1 MMKTLLVPVAMH
13 DALPS
18 VFETTRLAA
27 ARFGSLIEGVSLRPA
42 LAEYVPV
49 DMVGGMTWLRDEEAD
64 IAEAEEAGSRFVAAM
79 DAAGIPRH
87 PRDGQCNP
95 AKVMEAGPRYRWRQ
109 DVPTGDAFL
118 GQYARLFSA
127 TVVGRP
133 GTGDN
138 APRMTTFETALF
150 ESGRPIL
157 LAPPAPPAS
166 LGEAVLI
173 AWNGSTET
181 ARAVAFAMPFL
192 RRAARVLVLSVEGGM
207 VPGPSAQDLAQAL
220 ACEGVEVTHRAL
232 PTGRRTPGETFLAEA
247 KEFGCDLLIKGAYTQ
262 SRLRQMIFGGVT
274 SHVLAQADMPV
285 LMAH

>member
-1 MMKTLLVPVAMH
+1 MKTLLVPVALH
-13 DALPS
+13 DCLPS
-18 VFETTRLAA
+18 VFETALLAA
-27 ARFGSLIEGVSLRPA
+27 RRFGSLVEGVSLRPA

-64 IAEAEEAGSRFVAAM
+64 LAEAEAAGRRFVAFMEQAGVSVAQIGPCTPEAV
-79 DAAGIPRH
+79 AA
-87 PRDGQCNP
+87 
-95 AKVMEAGPRYRWRQ
+95 AGPRYRWRP
-109 DVPTGDAFL
+109 DVPAGDAFL
-118 GQYARLFSA
+118 GQYARLFTA

-133 GTGDN
+133 GSEDG

-157 LAPPAPPAS
+157 LAPPIAPAT

-192 RRAARVLVLSVEGGM
+192 RQAKRIRVLSVEGGT
-207 VPGPSAQDLAQAL
+207 VPGPSAEDLARAL
-220 ACEGVEVTHRAL
+220 ACEGIAADHRAL
-232 PTGRRTPGETFLAEA
+232 SAGRRTPGEVFITEAES
-247 KEFGCDLLIKGAYTQ
+247 FGCDLLIKGAYTQ
-262 SRLRQMIFGGVT
+262 SRLRQMIFGGPT
-274 SHVLAQADMPV
+274 SHLLSHATIPM

>member
-1 MMKTLLVPVAMH
+1 MKTLLVPVALH

-18 VFETTRLAA
+18 VFETAILAA
-27 ARFGSLIEGVSLRPA
+27 RRFGSLIEGVSQRPA

-64 IAEAEEAGSRFVAAM
+64 KAEAETAGSQFVAFM
-79 DAAGIPRH
+79 KQAGVPLMT
-87 PRDGQCNP
+87 DGPCTP
-95 AKVMEAGPRYRWRQ
+95 EAVSGSGPRYRWRA
-109 DVPTGDAFL
+109 DVPAGDAFL
-118 GQYARLFSA
+118 GQYARLFTA

-133 GTGDN
+133 GATDG

-157 LAPPAPPAS
+157 LAPPIAPAT
-166 LGEAVLI
+166 LGDAILI

-192 RRAARVLVLSVEGGM
+192 RQAQRIRVISVEGGT
-207 VPGPSAQDLAQAL
+207 VPGPSAEELARAL
-220 ACEGVEVTHRAL
+220 ACEGIAADFRAYSA
-232 PTGRRTPGETFLAEA
+232 GRRTPGEVFLTEAES
-247 KEFGCDLLIKGAYTQ
+247 FGCDLLIKGAYTQ
-262 SRLRQMIFGGVT
+262 SRLRQMIFGGPT
-274 SHVLAQADMPV
+274 SHLLGHAGIPM

>member
-1 MMKTLLVPVAMH
+1 MKTLLVPVASH

-18 VFETTRLAA
+18 VFETAILTAR
-27 ARFGSLIEGVSLRPA
+27 RFGSLIEGVSLRPA

-64 IAEAEEAGSRFVAAM
+64 KVEAERAGRQFIDFMTRAGLPLAAE
-79 DAAGIPRH
+79 GP
-87 PRDGQCNP
+87 CNP
-95 AKVMEAGPRYRWRQ
+95 EALAAGPRFRWRA
-109 DVPTGDAFL
+109 DVPAGDGFL
-118 GQYARLFSA
+118 GQYARLFTA

-133 GTGDN
+133 GTEDG

-157 LAPPAPPAS
+157 LAPPIAPAT
-166 LGEAVLI
+166 LGEAILI

-192 RRAARVLVLSVEGGM
+192 RQAKRIRVISVEGGT
-207 VPGPSAQDLAQAL
+207 VPGPTAEELARAL
-220 ACEGVEVTHRAL
+220 ACEGIGADFRAHSA
-232 PTGRRTPGETFLAEA
+232 GRRPPGEVYLAEA
-247 KEFGCDLLIKGAYTQ
+247 DAFGCDLLIKGAYTQ
-262 SRLRQMIFGGVT
+262 SRLRQMIFGGPT
-274 SHVLAQADMPV
+274 SHLLANAAIPM

>member
-1 MMKTLLVPVAMH
+1 MKTLLVPVAMH

-27 ARFGSLIEGVSLRPA
+27 TRFGSLIEGVSLRPA

-64 IAEAEEAGSRFVAAM
+64 LAEAEEAGGRFIAFM

-87 PRDGQCNP
+87 ARDGLCIP
-95 AKVMEAGPRYRWRQ
+95 EKVMEAGPRYRWRQ

-133 GTGDN
+133 GTADG

-150 ESGRPIL
+150 EGGRPIL
-157 LAPPAPPAS
+157 LAPPKAPES
-166 LGEAVLI
+166 LSDAVVV

-192 RRAARVLVLSVEGGM
+192 RRATRVLVLSVEGGS
-207 VPGPSAQDLAQAL
+207 VPGPSAEDLARAL
-220 ACEGVEVTHRAL
+220 ACEGVPAEHRAL
-232 PTGRRTPGETFLAEA
+232 PAGRRTPGETFLAEA
-247 KEFGCDLLIKGAYTQ
+247 RDFGCDLLIKGAYTQ

>member
-1 MMKTLLVPVAMH
+1 MKTLLVPVALH
-13 DALPS
+13 DALAS
-18 VFETTRLAA
+18 VFETAA
-27 ARFGSLIEGVSLRPA
+27 LTARRFGSLIEGVSLRPA

-64 IAEAEEAGSRFVAAM
+64 RAEAEAAGQRFLDFMAK
-79 DAAGIPRH
+79 AGIPEAA
-87 PRDGQCNP
+87 DGPCSP
-95 AKVMEAGPRYRWRQ
+95 ASAGTVGPRYRWRP
-109 DVPTGDAFL
+109 DVPAGDAFL
-118 GQYARLFSA
+118 GQHARLFTA

-133 GTGDN
+133 GSEDR

-157 LAPPAPPAS
+157 LAPPVAPAT

-192 RRAARVLVLSVEGGM
+192 RGAKRIRVLSVEGGM
-207 VPGPSAQDLAQAL
+207 VPGPSAEELARAL
-220 ACEGVEVTHRAL
+220 ACEGIVADHRAL
-232 PTGRRTPGETFLAEA
+232 PAGRRTPGEVYLTEAAEY
-247 KEFGCDLLIKGAYTQ
+247 GCDLLIKGAYTQ
-262 SRLRQMIFGGVT
+262 SRLRQMIFGGPT
-274 SHVLAQADMPV
+274 SHLLSHAGVPM

>member
-1 MMKTLLVPVAMH
+1 MKTLLVPVAMH

-27 ARFGSLIEGVSLRPA
+27 SRFGSLIEGVSLRPA

-64 IAEAEEAGSRFVAAM
+64 LAEAEEAGSRFIAAM

-87 PRDGQCNP
+87 PRDGLCNP
-95 AKVMEAGPRYRWRQ
+95 EKVMEAGPRYRWRR

-127 TVVGRP
+127 VVVGRP
-133 GTGDN
+133 GAGDD

-192 RRAARVLVLSVEGGM
+192 RRASRVLVLSVEGGM

-220 ACEGVEVTHRAL
+220 ACEGVAASHKAL
-232 PTGRRTPGETFLAEA
+232 PAGRRAPGETFLAEA
-247 KEFGCDLLIKGAYTQ
+247 KEFGCDLFIKGAYTQ

-274 SHVLAQADMPV
+274 SHVLAQADIPV

>member
-1 MMKTLLVPVAMH
+1 MKTLLVPVTLH

-18 VFETTRLAA
+18 VFETAVLVAR
-27 ARFGSLIEGVSLRPA
+27 RFGSLIEGIALRPA

-64 IAEAEEAGSRFVAAM
+64 QAEAQDAGARFIAAM
-79 DAAGIPRH
+79 EAAGLPR
-87 PRDGQCNP
+87 RDLDATCAPHAAAQ
-95 AKVMEAGPRYRWRQ
+95 AGPRFRWRP
-109 DVPTGDAFL
+109 DVPPGDAFL

-133 GTGDN
+133 GPDDG

-150 ESGRPIL
+150 ESGRPII
-157 LAPPAPPAS
+157 LAPPAPPS
-166 LGEAVLI
+166 GLGEAILI

-192 RRAARVLVLSVEGGM
+192 RRARRTLVLSAEGGM
-207 VPGPSAQDLAQAL
+207 VPGPSAADVARGLAA
-220 ACEGVEVTHRAL
+220 EGVEAAHKDL
-232 PTGRRTPGETFLAEA
+232 PAGRRTPGELYLDTAES
-247 KEFGCDLLIKGAYTQ
+247 FGCDLIIKGAYTQ
-262 SRLRQMIFGGVT
+262 SRLRQMIFGGPT
-274 SHVLAQADMPV
+274 SHILSQATVPV

>member
-1 MMKTLLVPVAMH
+1 MQTLLVPVTSH

-18 VFETTRLAA
+18 VFETAVLAA
-27 ARFGSLIEGVSLRPA
+27 RRFGSLVEGVSLRPA

-64 IAEAEEAGSRFVAAM
+64 KAEAETAGRQFVTFMEQAGLPLAAQGPCTPETVAAS
-79 DAAGIPRH
+79 
-87 PRDGQCNP
+87 
-95 AKVMEAGPRYRWRQ
+95 GPRYRWRA
-109 DVPTGDAFL
+109 DVPAGDAFL
-118 GQYARLFSA
+118 GQYARLFTA

-133 GTGDN
+133 GPADS

-157 LAPPAPPAS
+157 LAPPVAPAT
-166 LGEAVLI
+166 LGEAILI

-192 RRAARVLVLSVEGGM
+192 RQARRIRVLSVEGGT
-207 VPGPSAQDLAQAL
+207 VPGPSAEELAQAL
-220 ACEGVEVTHRAL
+220 ACEGIAADFRAYSA
-232 PTGRRTPGETFLAEA
+232 GRRTPGEVFLAEA
-247 KEFGCDLLIKGAYTQ
+247 ETFGCDLLIKGAYTQ
-262 SRLRQMIFGGVT
+262 SRLRQMIFGGPT
-274 SHVLAQADMPV
+274 SHLLNHAGIPM